1 MLKRIVV
8 GGLLLGGV
16 AVIAQLVLGTITSS
30 QPLWDGS
37 LVVIMTLTGMVG
49 GFFDERRDRRRRVD
63 K

>member
-1 MLKRIVV
+1 M
-8 GGLLLGGV
+8 G
-16 AVIAQLVLGTITSS
+16 VIAQLVLGAVLAS